1 MATPVDANYIRARAG
16 LLDALAAL
24 GPLRQAAVLVGAQA
38 IYEHTRGI
46 DAHFG
51 VSPFTLDA
59 DVALDPEL
67 LVDDPRITEAMQ
79 AARYS
84 LADQPGMYRRD
95 DDAQVDILVPEAVGG
110 RRGRGAK
117 LGVHGTRAARQVRGL
132 EGALV
137 RRTLM
142 TISALAPGDDRA
154 YEIKVAGP
162 AALLVAKIHK
172 LADRADAPG
181 RDRLRNKDAFDI
193 YRLLRAVDAP
203 RLATELRSLLE
214 HEMSGVVTT
223 EALSWFPEFFGAA
236 TSTGTQ
242 MAVQHVEG
250 LEDSD
255 FIAAS
260 AISLG
265 QELMDLVAGEQRVR
279 GP

>member
-137 RRTLM
+137 RPTLM
-142 TISALAPGDDRA
+142 TIRALAPGDDRA

-181 RDRLRNKDAFDI
+181 
-193 YRLLRAVDAP
+193 
-203 RLATELRSLLE
+203 
-214 HEMSGVVTT
+214 
-223 EALSWFPEFFGAA
+223 LS
-236 TSTGTQ
+236 TSTGSSGQSTRRDWRLNSGACWNMRCPVRSRPRRCRGSPSSSGQ
-242 MAVQHVEG
+242 PRPPALRWRFNMSRAWRTPTSSQPQP
-250 LEDSD
+250 
-255 FIAAS
+255 S
-260 AISLG
+260 AWG
-265 QELMDLVAGEQRVR
+265 RN
-279 GP
+279 